1 MSEPGVIPRV
11 GGPISNFRALGRD
24 PEGLLLRPL
33 LRAAPLVELPMMGA
47 RIFVLNERALVE
59 EVLVRQHASLE
70 KDRYSHRLREFL
82 GEGLLTSEGALWR
95 RQRRLIQPAF
105 HRRRIAEYAA
115 VMARLSAATFA
126 GWGLAQGEQTR
137 NIHGEM
143 SALTLRIAGETL
155 FGADMGGAT
164 EAVGEALELVM
175 ARYSGEHFS
184 GLLPLWAPTRHNRRI
199 VRAIRRVDAALGALI
214 AARRGARGQGEDLLT
229 MLLEAQDED
238 GSRMSD
244 QQIRDECITLFLAGH
259 ETTALSTSY
268 ALYLLAQ
275 HPEAQARAQAAI
287 DAALGGRPPT
297 IEDLPRLSAVEEV
310 LKEAMRLYPPAWSI
324 GKQAL
329 APVRAGAATL
339 PRGGAARDLPVVD
352 APRPATLPR
361 PGEVRAGAL
370 AGRGRAGAAEAGV
383 HALWGRSEGVHRQ
396 RVRDGRG
403 GGDLVLPAP
412 ALHRGAGRRG
422 AAAAAIFDHAAAERG
437 DPAAPAAASAA
448 RVSAELRRRRRG
460 RGWRAGCFADT
471 RRWRRLGGWGP

>member
-1 MSEPGVIPRV
+1 MVGSQAMSELRAIPRF
-11 GGPISNFRALGRD
+11 GGPISNFRAMRRD
-24 PEGLLLRPL
+24 PEALLLRPL
-33 LRAAPLVELPMMGA
+33 LRAAPLVELPMLGA
-47 RIFVLNERALVE
+47 RIFALNERALVE
-59 EVLVRQHASLE
+59 EVVVRQHASLE

-82 GEGLLTSEGALWR
+82 GEGLLTSEGGLWR

-126 GWGLAQGEQTR
+126 GWGGATAEQTR
-137 NIHGEM
+137 DVHSEM

-164 EAVGEALELVM
+164 EAVGEAIALVM
-175 ARYSGEHFS
+175 GRYAGEHFG

-214 AARRGARGQGEDLLT
+214 AARRGARGQGADLLT

-275 HPEAQARAQAAI
+275 HPEAQARVQAAI

-324 GKQAL
+324 GREAL
-329 APVRAGAATL
+329 APVRAGAVTL
-339 PRGGAARDLPVVD
+339 PRGAQLAIFPWLMHRDPRSFPDPERFAPERWQGGAERALPKLAYMPFGAGPRVCIGNAFAMVEGVVILCCLLQRFTVAPVD
-352 APRPATLPR
+352 AAPLRLQFSITLRPIGGIRLRLR
-361 PGEVRAGAL
+361 PRAGAL
-370 AGRGRAGAAEAGV
+370 A
-383 HALWGRSEGVHRQ
+383 
-396 RVRDGRG
+396 
-403 GGDLVLPAP
+403 
-412 ALHRGAGRRG
+412 
-422 AAAAAIFDHAAAERG
+422 
-437 DPAAPAAASAA
+437 
-448 RVSAELRRRRRG
+448 
-460 RGWRAGCFADT
+460 
-471 RRWRRLGGWGP
+471 